1 MRSQSEEAGSDG
13 MDLGLRLRAEEA
25 EVVRAIPLL
34 SVPSWDPPPPESSDQ
49 PCSTQQKEAHTW
61 ERDPKCF
68 QGSRQDGGVGD
79 GAGGVSGALLWALV
93 LGGGV

>member
-1 MRSQSEEAGSDG
+1 MAWTWACVCGQRRQ
-13 MDLGLRLRAEEA
+13 RWC
-25 EVVRAIPLL
+25 VRFCSSLCLPGT
-34 SVPSWDPPPPESSDQ
+34 PPPPESSDQ

-68 QGSRQDGGVGD
+68 QGSRQDGGVGE
-79 GAGGVSGALLWALV
+79 GAGGVSGVRLSALV